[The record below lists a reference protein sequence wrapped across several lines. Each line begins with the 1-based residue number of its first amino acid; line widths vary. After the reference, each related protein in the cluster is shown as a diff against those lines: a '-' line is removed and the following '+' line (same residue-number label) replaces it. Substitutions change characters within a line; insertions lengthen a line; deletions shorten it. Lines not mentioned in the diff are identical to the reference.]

1 MPPGARCSRSKAE
14 VVFRVMNV
22 LLAGRIV
29 CGAAALSLTSVKRL
43 IGAPPRQVASAL
55 TYLSN
60 EGIVCVDRRQDIIRL
75 TDRALR
81 ELTG

>member
-1 MPPGARCSRSKAE
+1 
-14 VVFRVMNV
+14 MNA
-22 LLAGRIV
+22 LLAGRV
-29 CGAAALSLTSVKRL
+29 LCGADALSLTTVKRL

-60 EGIVCVDRRQDIIRL
+60 EGIVCVDRRHDIIRL
-75 TDRALR
+75 TDRGLR